1 MLADRRIG
9 FVGAGAMA
17 EALAGGLVASGVGRE
32 RLLAS
37 DIDATRRQGFEA
49 RLGVATTADNARVA
63 RGSDVVVL
71 AVKPG
76 AVAPLLALLRQ
87 GAAGEIGR
95 VLWISIAAGVPL
107 AVLEAGLGA
116 PARIVRAMPNTPA
129 LVRAGATG
137 LFGNAAT
144 TREDRAA
151 ARALFESV
159 GVAWEAAGEAQLDA
173 VTGLSGSG
181 PAYLFAFLEALIEA
195 GAAAGLPREAAS
207 LLARQTA
214 YGAAK
219 LALESE
225 RSPAE
230 LRQQVSSP
238 GGTTLAGLARL
249 EALGFA
255 AALGEAVRAATHRA
269 GELGLEARRAGA
281 DPAPESERSGK
292 A

>member
-17 EALAGGLVASGVGRE
+17 EALAGGLLASGVGRE

-37 DIDATRRQGFEA
+37 DIDETRRQGFEA
-49 RLGVATTADNARVA
+49 RLGIATTGDNARVA
-63 RGSDVVVL
+63 RGSDVVVF

-76 AVAPLLALLRQ
+76 AVASLLALLRH
-87 GAAGEIGR
+87 GAPGEIGR

-159 GVAWEAAGEAQLDA
+159 GVAWEAGAEAQLDA

-219 LALESE
+219 LALASE

-249 EALGFA
+249 EALGFG
-255 AALGEAVRAATHRA
+255 AALAEAVRAATRRA
-269 GELGLEARRAGA
+269 GELGLEARRAAA
-281 DPAPESERSGK
+281 DPAPES
-292 A
+292 

>member
-1 MLADRRIG
+1 MLEGRRIG

-17 EALAGGLVASGVGRE
+17 EALAGGLLAAGVARE

-37 DIDATRRQGFEA
+37 DVDGARRRAFEA
-49 RLGVATTADNARVA
+49 RLGIATTDANAEVVR
-63 RGSDVVVL
+63 RSDAVVV

-76 AVAPLLALLRQ
+76 AVPALLASLRR
-87 GAAGEIGR
+87 AAGSEVGR

-107 AVLEAGLGA
+107 AVLERGLA
-116 PARIVRAMPNTPA
+116 ARARIVRAMPNTPA
-129 LVRAGATG
+129 LLRAGATG
-137 LFGNAAT
+137 FFGNAAT
-144 TREDRAA
+144 TAEDRAV
-151 ARALFESV
+151 ARALFEGV
-159 GVAWEAAGEAQLDA
+159 GIAWEASSEALLDA

-195 GAAAGLPREAAS
+195 GAAVGLPREAAER
-207 LLARQTA
+207 LAKQTVF
-214 YGAAK
+214 GAAR

-255 AALGEAVRAATHRA
+255 RAVREAVAAATRRS
-269 GELGLEARRAGA
+269 GELGDAARDAASGGA
-281 DPAPESERSGK
+281 SSAES
-292 A
+292 

>member
-17 EALAGGLVASGVGRE
+17 EALAGGLLASGVGRE

-37 DIDATRRQGFEA
+37 DVDENRRRGFEA
-49 RLGVATTADNARVA
+49 RLGVATTGDNARVA
-63 RGSDVVVL
+63 RDSDVVVL

-76 AVAPLLALLRQ
+76 AVPPLLAELLRT
-87 GAAGEIGR
+87 APGEIGR

-144 TREDRAA
+144 TREDRGA

-159 GVAWEAAGEAQLDA
+159 GVAWEAAAEPQLDA

-195 GAAAGLPREAAS
+195 GAAAGLPREAAA
-207 LLARQTA
+207 LLAKQTA

-230 LRQQVSSP
+230 LRRQVSSP
-238 GGTTLAGLARL
+238 GGTTLAGLSRL
-249 EALGFA
+249 EALGFG
-255 AALGEAVRAATHRA
+255 AALGEAVRAATRRA
-269 GELGLEARRAGA
+269 GELGREASRTAA
-281 DPAPESERSGK
+281 DPTGES
-292 A
+292 